1 MSSTSTATPLKARA
15 FDALAQSLRLP
26 AWLAPRLDA
35 LGGRWWHRV
44 TQADARGGLRWL
56 ALNWSRV
63 AAWWLTIGLGLSALF
78 LLVALLTWQ
87 NPQLMFAKLIG
98 WGVAGLG
105 TGGKLVGWG
114 ALVVLLLSLPLIL
127 PALLLA
133 GVTVATGA
141 AALVMFAPVLL
152 LGVVAFAVLL
162 VVATGKRFGLWLSSF
177 IVGTLADSDQRR
189 NLARLAGAMLGVH
202 GNAVNDKGQ
211 VRWLEGADL
220 RRFLKR
226 NQAAPKGAPVFLGY
240 VDGKPLSVTTEKHLY
255 MTAPTRAGK
264 GRDLIIPNLMRYP
277 ASVFVLDPKGENC
290 LLTAAAREAM
300 GHTVAAFDP
309 DGLTGRPAARFN
321 PLAVVDPDDMV
332 TAADYLGE
340 ALIIGA
346 DDHWNESAR
355 GLIRALALHLIT
367 APEDQLGGRAR
378 DLPALR
384 ELLTGYLDVTLEAMQ
399 QSEALDGLVARLAE
413 SFVSIPP
420 NERGGIV
427 STARRGTKWLDNRR
441 MADLFRAGEGAIS
454 FADLRDESKR
464 LSVFVCLPSD
474 KFGTYPQVCRILTT
488 FAMDTV
494 MRSLTGRRQPVVF
507 LLDELAQLQR
517 LPIVE
522 RAFTLG
528 AGFGLQVWAV
538 FQSAEQA
545 KKLYSLDT
553 LYGSSGIRL
562 FFKIEDPESCAYASQ
577 CASELLN
584 PAQVR
589 ALGEYET
596 LTLLDGAP
604 PLVVTRMGAYLPP
617 QGDQKAAE
625 RVSSAQA
632 AS

>member
-1 MSSTSTATPLKARA
+1 MSAVLTPNTWATGLLK
-15 FDALAQSLRLP
+15 LP
-26 AWLAPRLDA
+26 AWLAPRLAA
-35 LGGRWWHRV
+35 LGSRWWNYV
-44 TQADARGGLRWL
+44 TRADARKGLRWM

-63 AAWWLTIGLGLSALF
+63 AAWWLTIGLGLTVLF

-98 WGVAGLG
+98 WSVAGIG
-105 TGGKLVGWG
+105 TGSKLAGWG
-114 ALVVLLLSLPLIL
+114 ALIVLVLSLPLIL

-133 GVTVATGA
+133 GMAVVGSVAGF
-141 AALVMFAPVLL
+141 VMLAPVLL
-152 LGVVAFAVLL
+152 LGGGAFLVLL
-162 VVATGKRFGLWLSSF
+162 AVATGKRTGLWLSSF
-177 IVGTLADSDQRR
+177 IVETLSDSDKQR
-189 NLARLAGAMLGVH
+189 NLARLASAMLGTH

-211 VRWLEGADL
+211 VRWLEGTDL
-220 RRFLKR
+220 RRYLKR
-226 NQAAPKGAPVFLGY
+226 NRAAPKGAPVFLGY
-240 VDGKPLSVTTEKHLY
+240 VEGKAISVTTEKHVY
-255 MTAPTRAGK
+255 ITAPTRAGK
-264 GRDLIIPNLMRYP
+264 GRDLIIPNLKHYR

-300 GHTVAAFDP
+300 GHTIAAFDP
-309 DGLTGRPAARFN
+309 DGLTGRPSARFN

-367 APEDQLGGRAR
+367 APEEQLGGRAR
-378 DLPALR
+378 DLPTLR
-384 ELLTGYLDVTLEAMQ
+384 ELLTGYLDVTLETMQ

-413 SFVSIPP
+413 SFASIPP

-427 STARRGTKWLDNRR
+427 STARRGTKWLDNRK
-441 MADLFRAGEGAIS
+441 MADLFRGGEGAIS
-454 FADLRDESKR
+454 FADLRDESKL

-474 KFGTYPQVCRILTT
+474 KFGTYPEVCRILTT

-562 FFKIEDPESCAYASQ
+562 FFKIEDPESCSFASR

-596 LTLLDGAP
+596 LALLDGAP
-604 PLVVTRMGAYLPP
+604 PLVVTRLGAYLPP
-617 QGDQKAAE
+617 QGQKATGQ
-625 RVSSAQA
+625 VS
-632 AS
+632 